1 MAAKLVA
8 VSAIGR
14 NPMSNVNQG
23 RITFSAVPPHSMM
36 EPWRRLLRAITICSF
51 IGGLV
56 FIVALRRE
64 VVAQRGYLSSHTVP
78 GGDRFD
84 SLRGGENEQDQ
95 SAGLSTISNVG
106 TLPFDIRQADRKFLD
121 GLVDNELKDEQ
132 AENPFASGRSAAEST
147 ALGAG
152 QTPVPRAELVIN
164 TRVVRRAEL
173 VAPSGLA
180 KTRR

>member
-1 MAAKLVA
+1 MVAKLLA
-8 VSAIGR
+8 VFARGR
-14 NPMSNVNQG
+14 KPMSNVNRG
-23 RITFSAVPPHSMM
+23 RITFSAVSPHSIG

-56 FIVALRRE
+56 FVVALRRE
-64 VVAQRGYLSSHTVP
+64 VVAQRGYFSSHTVP
-78 GGDRFD
+78 ASDRFK

-106 TLPFDIRQADRKFLD
+106 SLPFDIRQADRKFLD

-173 VAPSGLA
+173 VAPSGSA
-180 KTRR
+180 KIRR